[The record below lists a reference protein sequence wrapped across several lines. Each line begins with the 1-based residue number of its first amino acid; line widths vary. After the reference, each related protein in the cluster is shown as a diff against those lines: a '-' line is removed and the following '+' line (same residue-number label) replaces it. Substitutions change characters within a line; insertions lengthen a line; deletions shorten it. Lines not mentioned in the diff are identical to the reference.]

1 MNFSHLALMGM
12 RTLSQQVFA
21 HFKRTFI
28 DPGRNFIA
36 ETCEVPVNAF
46 LGQALAHLHEQASLD
61 PGSEQGDTTIA
72 RRVAAARSFLAS
84 FVIYQLSNPLPPN
97 GSGVGCGYYD
107 ESGAE
112 DGGGIS
118 KLMNDYVFGFCFS
131 PVVDGDNVLL
141 FLDHCLANLSS
152 PFHTGRDEEGYVATK
167 SGLPGGL
174 DPKAMGRYWLTHRDH
189 IRGLGLQDSGRCVF
203 LPSYTA
209 FYRDDLDGVFAVLDE
224 LAEEVTS
231 ATPAPNI

>member
-1 MNFSHLALMGM
+1 VG
-12 RTLSQQVFA
+12 
-21 HFKRTFI
+21 
-28 DPGRNFIA
+28 
-36 ETCEVPVNAF
+36 AF
-46 LGQALAHLHEQASLD
+46 LGEAFAHLHERASLD
-61 PGSEQGDTTIA
+61 PGSEQGDTTSS
-72 RRVAAARSFLAS
+72 RRVAAARSSAAS
-84 FVIYQLSNPLPPN
+84 FVIYQLSNSQPPK

-118 KLMNDYVFGFCFS
+118 RLMNEYVFGFCYS

-141 FLDHCLANLSS
+141 FLDHCLAHLSS
-152 PFHTGRDEEGYVATK
+152 PFHTGRDEEGYMATK

-189 IRGLGLQDSGRCVF
+189 IRGLELQDQGRCVYM
-203 LPSYTA
+203 PGYTA

-224 LAEEVTS
+224 LAEEAVS
-231 ATPAPNI
+231 ATPVPDA